1 MHFPSR
7 LGRGVW
13 GNVGW
18 VKGFHVLW
26 GAVPRATRT
35 DVCVLFL
42 VAALLSQYRDLYGE
56 CSLRPREESS
66 GGRCRGRWATKE
78 HKTVEVH
85 LDVQGVYQSV
95 KPS

>member
-1 MHFPSR
+1 MGKR
-7 LGRGVW
+7 LPCAVGGRAQSHQNG
-13 GNVGW
+13 
-18 VKGFHVLW
+18 H
-26 GAVPRATRT
+26 
-35 DVCVLFL
+35 VCVLFL

-85 LDVQGVYQSV
+85 LDVQGVYQNV